1 MPVKKN
7 FEYSSESDLK
17 NLIKSGFLKCAVIFG
32 DEHFMIKRFISNIV
46 SMVEICSEFNISKF
60 EGEAKMQSVYDAVT
74 AFPMMSDKR
83 VVILRDFAV
92 DKAPQAETE
101 KLISAINDMPDTT
114 VFVLWFETVE
124 ISAKKPSDKATALF
138 NAVAKANGNIFNI
151 CRKSSSEIIKLLQTG
166 AAKRKCRLDASVAR
180 YIIETCSD
188 DLGTLVNELEKLCFY
203 VEEGGEITNATVDKV
218 CSRSTEA
225 SVYNVSK
232 ALLSGNL
239 KAANKLIDDLC
250 FMNVDIALILN
261 ILSSSYIDMARAF
274 AIKNQGQR
282 IDDYARQLGYYNNA
296 FRLTDAERNIRKL
309 DENKILKSLEC
320 LAECDKKVKS
330 SRADSRALLEK
341 TMVELYMIA
350 KGN

>member
-1 MPVKKN
+1 MPVKKV
-7 FEYSSESDLK
+7 FELTPESNLK
-17 NLIKSGFLKCAVIFG
+17 NLIKSGLLKCAVFFG

-46 SMVEICSEFNISKF
+46 STVEICPDFNVSNF

-83 VVILRDFAV
+83 VVVLRDFAV
-92 DKAPQAETE
+92 DKAPAAETE
-101 KLISAINDMPDTT
+101 KLFAAINDMPDTT
-114 VFVLWFETVE
+114 IFVIWFETVD
-124 ISAKKPSDKATALF
+124 INIKKPGDKVTALF
-138 NAVAKANGNIFNI
+138 NEVHNAGGNIFNI
-151 CRKSSSEIIKLLQTG
+151 CRKSSAEIVKLLQSG

-180 YIIETCSD
+180 YIVESCSD

-203 VEEGGEITNATVDKV
+203 VGEGGEITVATVDKV

-232 ALLSGNL
+232 ALVSGNL
-239 KAANKLIDDLC
+239 KLANKLVDDLV

-274 AIKNQGQR
+274 AIKNAGQR
-282 IDDYARQLGYYNNA
+282 IDAYAKQFGYYNNA
-296 FRLTDAERNIRKL
+296 FRLTDAERTIKKL

-320 LAECDKKVKS
+320 LADCDKKVKG
-330 SRADSRALLEK
+330 SRADARALLEK
-341 TMVELYMIA
+341 AMVELYMIM
-350 KGN
+350 K